1 LSYQRIDPGAPADL
15 ANDSLFINEEL
26 VEPLPFTKGAYRTKA
41 SCKRCDTD
49 GWAYD
54 RKLLVCP
61 KCSSPNAKVLNAGQ
75 RFYPTPQNVSAHHR
89 RPLMVC
95 WNQKEDAV
103 TGEISKHDYIEE
115 KIPVITVTTVISGVA
130 SNSSPGT
137 DYEHHLEVRCKN
149 CGMAYQRIDGR
160 RATPDEVE
168 SFKQGK
174 IEKASK
180 FLGQNWSN
188 QQ

>member
-1 LSYQRIDPGAPADL
+1 
-15 ANDSLFINEEL
+15 
-26 VEPLPFTKGAYRTKA
+26 
-41 SCKRCDTD
+41 
-49 GWAYD
+49 
-54 RKLLVCP
+54 
-61 KCSSPNAKVLNAGQ
+61 
-75 RFYPTPQNVSAHHR
+75 
-89 RPLMVC
+89 MVC
-95 WNQKEDAV
+95 WNQKEDPV
-103 TGEISKHDYIEE
+103 TGEIQKHDYIEE

-137 DYEHHLEVRCKN
+137 DYEWHSEVRCKN

-168 SFKQGK
+168 TFKQGK